1 MVQVPFA
8 INGGAKRMDFTF
20 SAEDEAFRAEVQ
32 AFLQAKL
39 TDGMRRAA
47 ARTTTV
53 FADKDLAMQ
62 WQAILVEQGWA
73 VPSWPVEHGGTG
85 WGPTQKYIFGDEL
98 ARAGAPGLIPL
109 GLRMLAPVL
118 FKYGTERQ
126 KAHYLPKMLSGEHYW
141 CQGYSE
147 PGAGS
152 DLSSL
157 KTAAVQDGDDYLVN
171 GTKIWTTHAQFAD
184 HIFCLVRTDSSGRPQ
199 HGITFLLIPMSAPG
213 VRVAPIITLAADH
226 EVNQV
231 FFDDVRVPQANRVGP
246 EHEGWNVAKY
256 LLEFERGGGGAAAR
270 LRVSIDHLKAIA
282 EAEKDG
288 AAPLW
293 ASSSFRAR
301 INALDIRI
309 EALQFDEHLT
319 LARMSR
325 GESPGPGSSLAKNS
339 TVEID
344 QAINELK
351 LEAVGHYA
359 MPHAN
364 LISMNGRNEPWV
376 GPDHAETVT
385 PRYLN
390 SRAASIFGGARE
402 VQKNIIAKVVL
413 GL

>member
-53 FADKDLAMQ
+53 FADKDLAMR

-85 WGPTQKYIFGDEL
+85 WGPTQKYIFGEEL

-301 INALDIRI
+301 VNALDIRI

-325 GESPGPGSSLAKNS
+325 GESPGSGSSLAKNN

-351 LEAVGHYA
+351 LEAVSHYA